1 MGTVLKAG
9 DTCPKCGLPIDWVE
23 RKKVNGH
30 VYYVA
35 AHVIR
40 DSGKRAVKRCYLGA
54 EKYTYV
60 TGQHLNLGIE
70 LKGLAQ
76 EVMGEPRLVEYLRGI
91 AKSIQEQLE
100 GDRLPPEKALEIAR
114 AVEELQPL
122 VTKLR
127 DYAKIKQEEAKEG
140 EEQ

>member
-1 MGTVLKAG
+1 
-9 DTCPKCGLPIDWVE
+9 
-23 RKKVNGH
+23 
-30 VYYVA
+30 
-35 AHVIR
+35 
-40 DSGKRAVKRCYLGA
+40 
-54 EKYTYV
+54 
-60 TGQHLNLGIE
+60 
-70 LKGLAQ
+70 
-76 EVMGEPRLVEYLRGI
+76 MGEPRLVEYLRGI

-127 DYAKIKQEEAKEG
+127 DYAKAVQEEAKEG